1 MSTDT
6 STAIRQQYLQRLGIV
21 HYVPKQSALGPVAE
35 VPHAEV
41 SIASKSP
48 VEESAGVEAILNSM
62 DTSDVKKQ
70 STDQEIIIEQPSIAL
85 TFALWQATDELLI
98 CTAVDDQLPDQ
109 QQVTLLSN
117 IVAAI
122 ENQVCRLPQC
132 EIINWPP
139 HANMQGDKEE
149 IREYLSTL
157 INARV
162 DALSTEALLVLGE
175 AAQQWLLNTEQR
187 AESDEGIVALTD
199 SLTALMVPSLPEM
212 LNDPDC
218 KRATWRVICGHFKRS
233 S

>member
-1 MSTDT
+1 MSTET
-6 STAIRQQYLQRLGIV
+6 PTAIRQQYLQRLGIV
-21 HYVPKQSALGPVAE
+21 HYVPKQSAIASID
-35 VPHAEV
+35 EV
-41 SIASKSP
+41 SQEASLASKSP
-48 VEESAGVEAILNSM
+48 VEESARSEALNSI

-70 STDQEIIIEQPSIAL
+70 PTDQEAIVEQPSITL

-122 ENQVCRLPQC
+122 ENQVCKLPQC

-162 DALSTEALLVLGE
+162 DALSTKALLVLGKG
-175 AAQQWLLNTEQR
+175 AQQWLLNTEQR

-218 KRATWRVICGHFKRS
+218 KRATWGVICGHFKRS

>member
-1 MSTDT
+1 
-6 STAIRQQYLQRLGIV
+6 
-21 HYVPKQSALGPVAE
+21 
-35 VPHAEV
+35 
-41 SIASKSP
+41 
-48 VEESAGVEAILNSM
+48 M
-62 DTSDVKKQ
+62 DSSDVNKQ
-70 STDQEIIIEQPSIAL
+70 PTDQGATVEQPSITL

-109 QQVTLLSN
+109 QQITLLSN

-122 ENQVCRLPQC
+122 ENQVFRLPQC

-162 DALSTEALLVLGE
+162 DALSTKALLVLGE
-175 AAQQWLLNTEQR
+175 VAQQWLLNTEQR

-212 LNDPDC
+212 LDNPDC
-218 KRATWRVICGHFKRS
+218 KRITWRVICGHFKRS